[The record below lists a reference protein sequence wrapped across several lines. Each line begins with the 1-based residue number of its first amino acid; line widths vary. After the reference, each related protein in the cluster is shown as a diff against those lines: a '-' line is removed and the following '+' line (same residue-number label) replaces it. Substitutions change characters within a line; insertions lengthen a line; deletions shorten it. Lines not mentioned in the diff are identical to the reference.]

1 MAVKDSY
8 KIPADLNA
16 SYLDQEISVKS
27 DSGMGLRPTPIK
39 VILFWVA
46 GIFAGMFLVMATPL
60 GQGHIWQTIL
70 FMVLWCILIFILGRY
85 DRSKEM
91 QLSLLPVLFKFI
103 KKKNRYVTTRMD
115 SPAYDFLNITN
126 YRSIDDNGIIHYKD
140 DTYGLWFSVVGS
152 ASVLLFEEDM
162 NAIVN
167 RVDQFWQKQDTEG
180 EIIFITCKEPQM
192 VWEQIGNLSNKY
204 KALPPELADHEDIK
218 NLVNTQYY
226 ILRDEIGKYY
236 KSIHQYMI
244 IKADNRESLKV
255 FETNVLSEV
264 NSSTLMI
271 KSCRPLY
278 KDVIDTVLHKIYGS
292 TESTQG
298 RDTFGG
304 VS

>member
-115 SPAYDFLNITN
+115 SPAYDFYNITN

-167 RVDQFWQKQDTEG
+167 RVDQFWQKQDTDG